1 LSKTYGGKEP
11 LLYHSVPTP
20 GKFTIKTTKPMN
32 NQKDLSLAYSPGVAA
47 PCIAISKNPETGYLY
62 TNKANNVAVVT
73 NGTSVLGLGD
83 LGALASK
90 PCIEGKAVLFNHFAG
105 VEAVDLCINADGV
118 DEFV

>member
-1 LSKTYGGKEP
+1 
-11 LLYHSVPTP
+11 
-20 GKFTIKTTKPMN
+20 MN